1 MSEIEI
7 VFVFNGAN
15 TTVQCRTDE
24 KMKDIFEKFQKKT
37 ETNLNNLLFLYNGN
51 KIEENLKFEEIVKNE
66 NSIND
71 KINILVYDMNSIIE
85 NDKIIKS
92 KTIVCKECKEQILI
106 KFEDYKIN
114 MYKCKN
120 GHSIEKIKINELE
133 ETQMINISKIK
144 CDNCPNNKGNV
155 FNNNFYRC
163 ITCNKNLCPSCRSN
177 HNKNDKIINY
187 DDINYIC
194 NKHNVEY
201 SKYCKNCNK
210 NICIRCENEHNG
222 HDKIYFAEIL
232 PSENNHL
239 NELKENIG
247 YLENNIKNMT
257 KMLEDLLLNIKK
269 YYEISYENINNYK
282 NNNKIN
288 YQILNNINEFINNNN
303 LLLNSIKKAINEKDI
318 SNRVKNLKK
327 IYDKMYYKNNPS
339 RGAKALKRIKSE
351 FIDFNRLLPSKCS
364 FWPINDDDLYNWQA
378 TIIGPDDSPYKGG
391 IFFIHIFLPI
401 DYPFKPPRLEF
412 KTQIYHPNI
421 SSSGYVC
428 LDVLEELWSPA
439 LTIEKILLSV
449 SSLLSKPN
457 TNSPFDVKIMNIYNK
472 NRKQYETTAKEWT
485 EKYAC
490 FKLI

>member
-66 NSIND
+66 NSVND
-71 KINILVYDMNSIIE
+71 KIKMLVYDMNSIKE

-247 YLENNIKNMT
+247 YLENNIKNIT

-288 YQILNNINEFINNNN
+288 YQLLNNINEFINNNN

-327 IYDKMYYKNNPS
+327 IYDKMYYKNNHS
-339 RGAKALKRIKSE
+339 RGESVLKRAKWELIN
-351 FIDFNRLLPSKCS
+351 FNKLHPSKCS
-364 FWPINDDDLYNWQA
+364 VCPIEDDDIYNWKA

-391 IFFIHIFLPI
+391 IFFAHIFFPS
-401 DYPFKPPRLEF
+401 DYPFKPLRLEF
-412 KTQIYHPNI
+412 KTPIYHPNI
-421 SSSGYVC
+421 TRRGYIR
-428 LDVLEELWSPA
+428 LDIFEEEWSPA
-439 LTIEKILLSV
+439 LTIDKIFLSI
-449 SSLLSKPN
+449 SSLLRKPDIN
-457 TNSPFDVKIMNIYNK
+457 RPVDVEIMNIYKK

-485 EKYAC
+485 EKYASL
-490 FKLI
+490 KLI

>member
-37 ETNLNNLLFLYNGN
+37 EKNLNNLLFLYNGN

-66 NSIND
+66 NSVND

-144 CDNCPNNKGNV
+144 CDNCPNNNKGNV

-194 NKHNVEY
+194 NKHNAEY

-222 HDKIYFAEIL
+222 HDKIYFGDIL

-247 YLENNIKNMT
+247 YLENNIKNIT

-288 YQILNNINEFINNNN
+288 YQLLNNINEFINNNN

-327 IYDKMYYKNNPS
+327 IYNKMIYKNNPS
-339 RGAKALKRIKSE
+339 RGGSSLKMARRELIK
-351 FIDFNRLLPSKCS
+351 FNKLHPSKCS
-364 FWPINDDDLYNWQA
+364 VCPIEDDDIYNWKA
-378 TIIGPDDSPYKGG
+378 TIIGPDDSPFKGG
-391 IFFIHIFLPI
+391 IFFAHIFFPS
-401 DYPFKPPRLEF
+401 DYPFKPPTLKF
-412 KTQIYHPNI
+412 KTPIYHPNI
-421 SSSGYVC
+421 SRSGYIG
-428 LDVLEELWSPA
+428 LDILEGAWTPG
-439 LTIEKILLSV
+439 LSIDQIFLSI
-449 SSLLSKPN
+449 SSLLRNPD
-457 TNSPFDVKIMNIYNK
+457 TNRPENDVIMNIYNK

-490 FKLI
+490 FN